1 VQHTSFQAVAIALGL
16 FPEDGEAHFAMAEAI
31 NASYSPGQLRF
42 LFASILVD
50 IPTDAPKLYN
60 DFLSDIS
67 WDLQINLQEPK
78 WQNTLLQILQGY
90 LRSRGTSLSEFQL
103 PMPYS
108 VASELSTEVAAFQPY
123 STKMTSTEMT
133 NTVANMVASFNPE
146 QPAVYQRLRAAVE
159 QLDNACLY
167 FLDGKA
173 GRGKT
178 FVMNCLVA
186 SFRAQGGI
194 ALVVG
199 STALSIVHYEHSRTA
214 HSTFGIP
221 IVEVGR

>member
-1 VQHTSFQAVAIALGL
+1 
-16 FPEDGEAHFAMAEAI
+16 M
-31 NASYSPGQLRF
+31 
-42 LFASILVD
+42 
-50 IPTDAPKLYN
+50 PTDALKLYN
-60 DFLSDIS
+60 DFLSDMS
-67 WDLQINLQEPK
+67 WDLQTNLPEAE
-78 WQNTLLQILQGY
+78 WEDALLQILQGY

-108 VASELSTEVAAFQPY
+108 VASELSTEVAAFQPR
-123 STKMTSTEMT
+123 SAEMT
-133 NTVANMVASFNPE
+133 MAVACTVASFNPE
-146 QPAVYQRLRAAVE
+146 QLAVYQRLRAAVE
-159 QLDNACLY
+159 QPDNACLY

-178 FVMNCLVA
+178 FVMNCLVT

-199 STALSIVHYEHSRTA
+199 STALSIVHYDRGRTA

-221 IVEVGR
+221 IVEVRR